1 MDETGNLLLE
11 VYRAARETPLDQFQ
25 GVALTALKHFVS
37 FDSAKWSRS
46 VRCPRGVQFYA
57 PYLYNESAESQ
68 HDYEAIESPDQIA
81 LQALARPGWTHN
93 FTCQDVHLGSEWQ
106 PYLLRWK
113 HLHALVTGYVDR
125 ATDVVRSVALYRA
138 HADQPFNEGERART
152 QAVMPHLME
161 AWAIAQAVEL
171 GRWVTAGSD
180 RRWSVGLADRI
191 GHLVFC
197 EPEFEH
203 LMREEWRATVSATIP
218 RALHDHCMGHGDQVL
233 WGRAVIFQSRPL
245 ADVFF
250 LRARA
255 RQPVDSLTAQQL
267 DVARH
272 VACGET
278 HKEIARSMH
287 LAPATVRNHVQT
299 ILGRVG
305 AHNNAEL
312 AAQLKSAGY

>member
-1 MDETGNLLLE
+1 MDDAGDLLLE

-25 GVALTALKHFVS
+25 GVALTALKHFVR

-57 PYLYNESAESQ
+57 PYFYNESAESQ
-68 HDYEAIESPDQIA
+68 HDYDAIESPDQVA
-81 LQALARPGWTHN
+81 LQALTRPGWTHN
-93 FTCQDVHLGSEWQ
+93 FACREVHLSTEWL
-106 PYLLRWK
+106 PYLQRWR
-113 HLHALVTGYVDR
+113 HLHALVTGYVDG

-138 HADQPFNEGERART
+138 QVDQPFDESERARA

-180 RRWSVGLADRI
+180 RRWSVGLADRT

-197 EPEFEH
+197 EPEFER
-203 LMREEWRATVSATIP
+203 LMRGEWLLTARATMP
-218 RALHDHCMGHGDQVL
+218 RALHEHCMSHGDQVL
-233 WGRAVIFQSRPL
+233 WGRSVIFQSRPM

-272 VACGET
+272 VARGET